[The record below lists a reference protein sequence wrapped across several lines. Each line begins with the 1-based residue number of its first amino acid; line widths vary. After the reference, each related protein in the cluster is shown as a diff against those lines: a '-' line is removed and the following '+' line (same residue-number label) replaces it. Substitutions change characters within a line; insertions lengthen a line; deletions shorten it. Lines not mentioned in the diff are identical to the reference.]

1 MLSPAFYTSSF
12 FVLFSIIFAKLNAS
26 QDSFKPAE
34 PHRIKRL
41 VKLNK
46 KNI

>member
-1 MLSPAFYTSSF
+1 MLSPAFYTSCLF
-12 FVLFSIIFAKLNAS
+12 LHFSIIFAKLGAS

-34 PHRIKRL
+34 PRRIKRL